1 MIDQGVEPLAL
12 DNIRHEVVMMLAE
25 VNERLAEAERQ
36 LAKGTYREKVNAA
49 GELSFLRRQ
58 REMVEDRMKEVDAA
72 PAGAPETL
80 FRWVKEEVFNL
91 KLRLESW
98 LAGG

>member
-1 MIDQGVEPLAL
+1 MAL
-12 DNIRHEVVMMLAE
+12 DNIRHEVGMMLAE
-25 VNERLAEAERQ
+25 VNEKLAESERQ
-36 LAKGTYREKVNAA
+36 LSQGTPSEMVNAA

-58 REMVEDRMKEVDAA
+58 KETIEDRVKEIDAA
-72 PAGAPETL
+72 PDGASETL

-98 LAGG
+98 VAGG